1 MTILT
6 HSPSSARSTLR
17 RATPQA
23 HSHSGREATTEVL
36 YLGRPEPSFAPTLAQ
51 AGYRCQVI
59 TSREEALSALRAI
72 GFRTRP
78 VPAFLL
84 VEHHPAAAVWWKPI
98 LKIRTDDPVMRNIP
112 MVLLGM
118 GPGETRQQQAKRWK
132 AVDVFDYPCA
142 AEQLI
147 RRLHYLQEESTYMNQ
162 SNAMEAASQA
172 IKIPR
177 AKRLFDIMVASTVLL
192 LLSPLLLL
200 VALLI
205 KLESPGPIFY
215 ISKRVGTGY
224 QVFPFMKF
232 RSMRVGADRELKAID
247 HLNQYSE
254 GKAEAAGLTHQ
265 KTDENLLAEDAGW
278 NHWMIDDQ
286 GTVLETDLKQRQ
298 AEAIENSFVKVKNDP
313 RVTRVGRFI
322 RNTSID
328 ELPQLI
334 NVLRGDMSII
344 GNRPLPLYEAEKLTS
359 DAWTL
364 RFLAPAGITGWWQVT
379 ERGKANLDPDS
390 RKAKDVEYAKNY
402 SVWMDLKILW
412 MTLPAMLQQ
421 ENV

>member
-1 MTILT
+1 M
-6 HSPSSARSTLR
+6 A
-17 RATPQA
+17 
-23 HSHSGREATTEVL
+23 E
-36 YLGRPEPSFAPTLAQ
+36 
-51 AGYRCQVI
+51 AGYSCQVI
-59 TSREEALSALRAI
+59 SSREEALSVLRAI
-72 GFRTRP
+72 GFRTRAM
-78 VPAFLL
+78 PAFLL

-98 LKIRTDDPVMRNIP
+98 LNIRREDPVMRNIP
-112 MVLLGM
+112 MVLLGL
-118 GPGETRQQQAKRWK
+118 GPGETRQEQAKRWK

-142 AEQLI
+142 TEPLT
-147 RRLHYLQEESTYMNQ
+147 RRLNYLREENTYLDQ
-162 SNAMEAASQA
+162 SKELESASQA
-172 IKIPR
+172 FAIPR
-177 AKRLFDIMVASTVLL
+177 AKRFFDIMVAATVLL

-232 RSMRVGADRELKAID
+232 RSMRIGADKELKTID

-254 GKAEAAGLTHQ
+254 GKAENADLTYQ
-265 KTDENLLAEDAGW
+265 QTSDSLIADDAGW

-286 GTVLETDLKQRQ
+286 GTMLEMDLKERQ
-298 AEAIENSFVKVKNDP
+298 AEQIENSFVKVKNDP
-313 RVTRVGRFI
+313 RVTRVGKFI

-379 ERGKANLDPDS
+379 ERGKAGLDPDS
-390 RKAKDVEYAKNY
+390 RKAKDVEYAQQY
-402 SVWMDLKILW
+402 SIWMDLKILW
-412 MTLPAMLQQ
+412 KTLPAMLQQ